1 MEHQLQFHDPGLRP
15 PPNRRRVMIP
25 NASDAIDLLII
36 MLLLDADRSYA
47 QRLYRLTEFF
57 PQGKRQRIRVHPLD
71 GLLPEVRC
79 DVDRTGYV
87 NGIRC
92 RAREGIYAMDRARQ
106 NTPGKQKRDR
116 MAVGSTGHERWLHSR
131 HRPAES
137 LLAAPS
143 AVFAAPRHRP
153 PAPMIAN

>member
-15 PPNRRRVMIP
+15 PPNRRRVMIT
-25 NASDAIDLLII
+25 NTSGYIRMYSDAIDLLII
-36 MLLLDADRSYA
+36 IMLLLGADRSYA
-47 QRLYRLTEFF
+47 QRLYRLAEFF

-92 RAREGIYAMDRARQ
+92 RARQGIYAMDRARQ

-116 MAVGSTGHERWLHSR
+116 MAVGPTGHGWWLHSR

-143 AVFAAPRHRP
+143 AVF
-153 PAPMIAN
+153 